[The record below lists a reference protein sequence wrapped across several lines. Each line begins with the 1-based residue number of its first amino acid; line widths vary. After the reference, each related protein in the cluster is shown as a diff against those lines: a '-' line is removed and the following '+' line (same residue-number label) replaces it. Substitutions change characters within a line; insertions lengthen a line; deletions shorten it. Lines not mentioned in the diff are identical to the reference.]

1 MQSASPSST
10 PPPARVIKRYANR
23 KLYDTRESR
32 YVTLQQL
39 GQLIREGEDIRIID
53 NQSKDDLTKVT
64 LAQIIYE
71 EEKAG
76 DNGRSIGSLKRLIEQ
91 GAGRL
96 IDTLREGPR
105 DVRAFVKDQVGEL
118 QRIADDRVRGLL
130 SAAAHQVEQLQGEV
144 NRLHRRIEELESRL
158 AERRP
163 HAGDSDKDVE

>member
-1 MQSASPSST
+1 M
-10 PPPARVIKRYANR
+10 IKRYANR

-39 GQLIREGEDIRIID
+39 GELIRDGEDIRIID
-53 NQSKDDLTKVT
+53 NQSKEDLTKVT

-91 GAGRL
+91 GAGRI
-96 IDTLREGPR
+96 IDTIREGPR
-105 DVRAFVKDQVGEL
+105 DVRAFVKESVEEL

-130 SAAAHQVEQLQGEV
+130 STAAHHVEQLQGEV
-144 NRLHRRIEELESRL
+144 NRLQTRIEELEARL
-158 AERRP
+158 ADRRQNT
-163 HAGDSDKDVE
+163 GESDENVE